1 MFLALRGLMTLKAK
15 PWHESEHYKHG
26 EVDGTRDS
34 VSAGQVFAQ
43 RLALKGDRKAELCK
57 DYKSKGE
64 EPNDQ
69 GTAGQ
74 MNCGELAQH
83 VPRSEEDSDSHDGHF
98 RQLGP
103 PLTDARH
110 DKRNAN
116 HAEQESRAEHDGE
129 VNDSS
134 SNGDKHDLRSAAAAL
149 CWI

>member
-1 MFLALRGLMTLKAK
+1 MLLALRGLMTLKSK
-15 PWHESEHYKHG
+15 PWHESKHYQHG
-26 EVDGTRDS
+26 EVDETRDS

-43 RLALKGDRKAELCK
+43 RSALKGDRKAELCK
-57 DYKSKGE
+57 DYKCKGE

-69 GTAGQ
+69 GTARQ
-74 MNCGELAQH
+74 MNSGELAQD
-83 VPRSEEDSDSHDGHF
+83 VPRSEEDRDSHDGHF

-116 HAEQESRAEHDGE
+116 HAEQEPRAEHDGE
-129 VNDSS
+129 VNNSS
-134 SNGDKHDLRSAAAAL
+134 SNGDKHDLRRAVAAL